1 MSKGIKENK
10 LTVMTKRLLLMC
22 TNENNDKKKKR
33 IYLPPSIPVTLFLIS
48 EKWISL

>member
-22 TNENNDKKKKR
+22 TNENNDKKKKKEFTFP
-33 IYLPPSIPVTLFLIS
+33 LPYQ
-48 EKWISL
+48 

>member
-22 TNENNDKKKKR
+22 TNENNDKKKKKN
-33 IYLPPSIPVTLFLIS
+33 LPSPFHTSDTFLNF
-48 EKWISL
+48 